1 MVKPF
6 AAALAALLFVGP
18 ASAAEPIE
26 FTDTGPAVNIA
37 RSLMSVERGEPLR
50 DDETV
55 SVGLVDLDGDGTR
68 DIFAFA
74 DASYFCGSAG
84 CVPRL
89 YRLERSTA
97 KWHELPIESDTFI
110 NGEPSMWSTGPAA
123 NGWLSLVLVHPGFT
137 LNFEWTGEGYAQVA
151 K

>member
-1 MVKPF
+1 MVKPL
-6 AAALAALLFVGP
+6 ATALALLLIGP

-26 FTDTGPAVNIA
+26 FTTTGPAVNIA
-37 RSLMSVERGEPLR
+37 RSLMSTERGEPLR
-50 DDETV
+50 DDEIV

-89 YRLERSTA
+89 YRLERSTG
-97 KWHELPIESDTFI
+97 KWSELPLESDTFI
-110 NGEPSMWSTGPAA
+110 NGEPAMWSTGPVA
-123 NGWLSLVLVHPGFT
+123 NGWLTLILAHPDFT
-137 LNFEWTGEGYAQVA
+137 LSFVWAGEGYAQLA

>member
-1 MVKPF
+1 MVKPL
-6 AAALAALLFVGP
+6 AAALAALLLAGP
-18 ASAAEPIE
+18 VAAAEPIE
-26 FTDTGPAVNIA
+26 FSTTGPAVDIA
-37 RSLMSVERGEPLR
+37 RALMGAERGEPLR

-89 YRLERSTA
+89 YRLERSTG
-97 KWHELPIESDTFI
+97 KWSELPLESDTFI
-110 NGEPSMWSTGPAA
+110 NGEPAMWSTGPVAS
-123 NGWLSLVLVHPGFT
+123 GWLTLILAHPDFT
-137 LNFEWTGEGYAQVA
+137 LQFGWAGEGYAQLT